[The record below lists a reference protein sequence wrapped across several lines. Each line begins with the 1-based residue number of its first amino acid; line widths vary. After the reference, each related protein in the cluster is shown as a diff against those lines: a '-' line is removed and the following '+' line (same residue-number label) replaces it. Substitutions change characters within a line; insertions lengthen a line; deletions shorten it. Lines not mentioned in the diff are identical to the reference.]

1 MLKLPWNFCR
11 WVVDRDG
18 KVQQYLN
25 PTIQLHTC
33 FELVE
38 YLLNESNR
46 KQIRPSF
53 TMKPEEREDM
63 LIKNQQM
70 LQNILL

>member
-11 WVVDRDG
+11 WVVDKDG

-38 YLLNESNR
+38 YLLSSSDK
-46 KQIRPSF
+46 KQFKATPAFSL
-53 TMKPEEREDM
+53 EEREN
-63 LIKNQQM
+63 LLLKNQ
-70 LQNILL
+70 

>member
-38 YLLNESNR
+38 YLLNESNK
-46 KQIRPSF
+46 KQVRPSI